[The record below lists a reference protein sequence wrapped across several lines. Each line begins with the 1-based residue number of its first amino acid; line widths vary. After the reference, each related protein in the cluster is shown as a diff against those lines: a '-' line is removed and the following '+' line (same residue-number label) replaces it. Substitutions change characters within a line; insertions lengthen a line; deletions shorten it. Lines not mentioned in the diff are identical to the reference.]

1 MVVFKQ
7 HVTVESNRV
16 LAAFQ
21 KHTAP
26 IQPVGMPVA
35 SKLAGQL
42 RNVAEQLSSSAEKG
56 LGFVEDVNLCLG
68 AVAAEDLR
76 DERAGV
82 AKGDELSPSS
92 KKRRRGSGSP
102 VTPRRPSKLALPTP
116 VKKTRKAR
124 RVAKGEDA
132 LKVTLPEFNQ
142 IQDGSKRE
150 HSCKHS
156 PYFRNKLLKQPGLS
170 QICFSAGRGPTK
182 KKRHFPVRIVDE
194 GGMIKIMIGEE
205 EIASKVPQGGMLEN
219 KDCDG
224 VSSSEE
230 EAEDSKCTMCSRN
243 NEVVGTCAVCTLGMC
258 VDCWDLPSGTET
270 TLCKCTRCCQET
282 DKEELRRL
290 ADAGD
295 EISEQLLRKKEEE
308 EEEKDKKEGAAAA
321 EGAEQ
326 EHLD

>member
-1 MVVFKQ
+1 MGLKKL
-7 HVTVESNRV
+7 VTGEGNRV
-16 LAAFQ
+16 LAAMEKQ
-21 KHTAP
+21 TAP
-26 IQPVGMPVA
+26 IQPVAMPVA
-35 SKLAGQL
+35 SKLAGEL
-42 RNVAEQLSSSAEKG
+42 RKVAEQLTSSVQKG

-82 AKGDELSPSS
+82 AEGDELSPSS

-102 VTPRRPSKLALPTP
+102 VTPRRPSKLVSPTP
-116 VKKTRKAR
+116 VKKTGKAR
-124 RVAKGEDA
+124 RVAEGEDT
-132 LKVTLPEFNQ
+132 LTVTLPEFNQ

-150 HSCKHS
+150 HSCKRS

-170 QICFSAGRGPTK
+170 QMCFSAGRGPTK
-182 KKRHFPVRIVDE
+182 KKRHFPVRIVDA

-243 NEVVGTCAVCTLGMC
+243 KEVVGTCALCTLDMC
-258 VDCWDLPSGTET
+258 VDCWDLSSGMKT
-270 TLCKCTRCCQET
+270 TLCIGCF
-282 DKEELRRL
+282 KEQQTT
-290 ADAGD
+290 GD

-308 EEEKDKKEGAAAA
+308 EEEKDKNEGAAAA